1 MAIRTEDTT
10 DLLDRYLGALER
22 HDDPDEASE
31 NLSPGLE
38 VRTCAN
44 CGARTLFRL
53 DPAGTWFECTAC
65 GHLA

>member
-1 MAIRTEDTT
+1 MAIRTEDMN
-10 DLLDRYLGALER
+10 DLLDRYLGALR
-22 HDDPDEASE
+22 HHGDPEEGSE
-31 NLSPGLE
+31 ELSPNLD

-44 CGARTLFRL
+44 CGAHTLFRL